1 MNFGVY
7 AGSGNRRR
15 WPAPATSTSHW
26 HRILALPALGSVSR
40 SAVVLTNEKNEKKTT
55 PMRIEHE
62 TTPGQ
67 NNFVRDSFL

>member
-1 MNFGVY
+1 MYILVIVHTSMGLFFSNERIAQMNFGVY

-40 SAVVLTNEKNEKKTT
+40 SAVVLTNEKK
-55 PMRIEHE
+55 
-62 TTPGQ
+62 
-67 NNFVRDSFL
+67 